1 MCLGFQFCCHFLL
14 YHFSEH
20 LEVLL
25 NIIYR
30 DFSVC
35 LSPVQRSDIS
45 DWKDEAYTKWKKQSS
60 LLSIFFT
67 TLNTWSCSSVIFP
80 PKKSNRRVF
89 SNRFPFPRLPFD
101 LHWAL
106 ESVHMS
112 EVCSILSVQGEK
124 KKKVQSHGAELKI
137 LKQKTSGPEGGWTS
151 FTAAGRRAL
160 WDSPVQC
167 PSTPSHSVPFQT
179 KS

>member
-1 MCLGFQFCCHFLL
+1 M
-14 YHFSEH
+14 
-20 LEVLL
+20 
-25 NIIYR
+25 
-30 DFSVC
+30 
-35 LSPVQRSDIS
+35 
-45 DWKDEAYTKWKKQSS
+45 
-60 LLSIFFT
+60 
-67 TLNTWSCSSVIFP
+67 
-80 PKKSNRRVF
+80 
-89 SNRFPFPRLPFD
+89 
-101 LHWAL
+101 
-106 ESVHMS
+106 
-112 EVCSILSVQGEK
+112 SVQGEK